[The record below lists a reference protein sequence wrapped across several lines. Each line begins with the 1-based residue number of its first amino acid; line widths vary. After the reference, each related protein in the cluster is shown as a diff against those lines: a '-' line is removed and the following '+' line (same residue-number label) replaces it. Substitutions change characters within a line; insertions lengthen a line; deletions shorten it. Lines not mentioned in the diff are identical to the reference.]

1 MPPARVRRRWVR
13 RSALA
18 AIAGIAAWL
27 GGTAFVADRL
37 TARARPAFPEPAPE
51 VPWGPLAEA
60 RLQTADGE
68 QVGFWLA
75 DAPGDA
81 PTVLCLHCNGQS
93 RRMCLPLMGMLRAE
107 GFAAAAV
114 TFRAHGDSSGATN
127 DLGYG
132 GRFDV
137 LAAVGEIERRRP
149 GRPVLVQGMSLGAAA
164 ALFAAPDLG
173 SRVRGYVLECPY
185 RDLDTAVGNRCDN
198 ALPRGLSDFAH
209 LGFRLVSP
217 LVLPH
222 AGRVSPVEAAGRMP
236 AGARVLVIAGG
247 RDRHARPEEARAVAE
262 AVPGGARLEVFG
274 DAGHEVYFAHDPARY
289 RALVLP
295 FLRAAATIEWL

>member
-1 MPPARVRRRWVR
+1 MPRRRWPR
-13 RSALA
+13 RAALLALA
-18 AIAGIAAWL
+18 GVAAWL
-27 GGTAFVADRL
+27 GGTATIADRL
-37 TARARPAFPEPAPE
+37 TSRARPAFLEPVPE
-51 VPWGPLAEA
+51 VPWGPLTEA
-60 RLQTADGE
+60 RLDTADGE
-68 QVGFWLA
+68 RVGFWLA
-75 DAPGDA
+75 DAPPTAPSSA
-81 PTVLCLHCNGQS
+81 PTVLCLHCNGES

-114 TFRAHGDSSGATN
+114 TFRAHGDSTGATN

-132 GRFDV
+132 GRLDV

-164 ALFAAPDLG
+164 VVFAAPELG

-209 LGFRLVSP
+209 LGFRLVGP

-222 AGRVSPVEAAGRMP
+222 AGRISPVEMATRMP

-247 RDRHARPEEARAVAE
+247 RDRHARPEEARAVAA
-262 AVPGGARLEVFG
+262 AVPGGSRVEVFEE
-274 DAGHEVYFAHDPARY
+274 AGHEVYFAHDPARY
-289 RALVLP
+289 RALVVP
-295 FLRAAATIEWL
+295 FLRAAATFE

>member
-1 MPPARVRRRWVR
+1 MPRRRWPR
-13 RSALA
+13 RVALLSL
-18 AIAGIAAWL
+18 AGAAAWL
-27 GGTAFVADRL
+27 GGTGYVANRL
-37 TARARPAFPEPAPE
+37 TSRARPAFAEPAPE
-51 VPWGPLAEA
+51 VSWGPLAEA
-60 RLQTADGE
+60 RLETADGE
-68 QVGFWLA
+68 RVGFWLA
-75 DAPGDA
+75 DAPPTAPSSA

-107 GFAAAAV
+107 RFAVAAV

-132 GRFDV
+132 GRLDV

-149 GRPVLVQGMSLGAAA
+149 GRAVLVQGMSLGAAA
-164 ALFAAPDLG
+164 AIFAAPELG

-198 ALPRGLSDFAH
+198 ALPRGLSDLTH
-209 LGFRLVSP
+209 LGLRLVAP
-217 LVLPH
+217 LVLAH
-222 AGRVSPVEAAGRMP
+222 ADRVSPAQAAARMP

-262 AVPGGARLEVFG
+262 AVPGGARVEVFE

-289 RALVLP
+289 RALVVP
-295 FLRAAATIEWL
+295 FLRAAAE